1 MDDKMRFEVEV
12 KEGDDDGLVDA
23 VVAQISE
30 ALVGDDDDDDP
41 QCSVPQMEA
50 PSDFPPGKPMGVVV
64 KGASASGRRV
74 VIVKE

>member
-1 MDDKMRFEVEV
+1 MNDKTMFEVEV
-12 KEGDDDGLVDA
+12 KEGDDEELVDA
-23 VVAQISE
+23 VVAEISE
-30 ALVGDDDDDDP
+30 ALVSHDP

>member
-12 KEGDDDGLVDA
+12 KEGDDDGSVDA

-30 ALVGDDDDDDP
+30 ALVGDDDP